1 MMILKIT
8 RSQHMALIDILLD
21 HVQNSNVPHE
31 FVDCS
36 EDPPITTIDHELL
49 SWIVDTAVEEE

>member
-1 MMILKIT
+1 
-8 RSQHMALIDILLD
+8 MALIDILLD